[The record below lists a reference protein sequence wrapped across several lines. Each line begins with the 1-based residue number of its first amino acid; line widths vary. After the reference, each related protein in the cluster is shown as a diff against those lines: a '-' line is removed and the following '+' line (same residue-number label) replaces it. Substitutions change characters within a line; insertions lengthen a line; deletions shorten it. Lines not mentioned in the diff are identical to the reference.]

1 MPAPFNHA
9 SGLAGV
15 YDRTPDKPNW
25 ARVLFREGR
34 LGQAAEMMEMQSI
47 IEGRGRRVTGRVM
60 DDGAR
65 LEGAEIIID
74 KLAGE
79 VTLTAGKIY
88 LRGDVRDVPEA
99 ILTGVT
105 MTGDVVIGVR
115 LTSAV
120 VTEVEDAD
128 LLGLFPGSEAEG
140 EPGAGREAETV
151 AWGWSG
157 DGESGDLYQV
167 YNLIDGVAV
176 DQTPPPIMGGFNQA
190 LALYD
195 REAHGS
201 YVVRGCRVAA
211 LGKIAGAQHF
221 AIGEGVANI
230 HGFKRTRAYALRHAE
245 TEDWSQRT
253 VDAEPHTF
261 ADGGGGTAVITLNRG
276 PLDVLVSAIVTKQT
290 VETVTKGTGG
300 GIDAL
305 ANSGVTEIISVKQ
318 GGTTYTETTDYVL
331 NADRIDWSPAG
342 AEPAQGSSYDVTYR
356 YLDGV
361 TPDATTDDTVT
372 LSGGVTGTAVL
383 ISYKWKLPRTD
394 LLCLDADGNPVYVKG
409 VPSTSTPRAPA
420 QPVALLALAEIANDW
435 RGKPEVRNTDV
446 RSVPYVELWHYIR
459 KLWDALDLVALERL
473 RSDID
478 SREPVAKKGVF
489 VDPWEDDTY
498 RDAGEVPQTA
508 AAFDGA
514 LQLAVT
520 PTLHTVGPASP
531 VLLDYTDDI
540 VLRQPLVTSSM
551 AINPYMNFAPLPG
564 QLVLDPA
571 TDFWVERDTV
581 WTSTETRVVQTAQ
594 QAGRINETELVDL
607 RSEQLDFLRQIDVD
621 FTIRGF
627 GGGEV
632 LAELLFDGLDV
643 TPSPALT
650 ADPSGTITGTFTIP
664 ANVTAGTKEV
674 SATGAGDSKASGA
687 FTGQGV
693 LEVQTLRRINVT
705 VAPQERDRSPFDT
718 GGFDPLAQTFALT
731 EPRHVSGVDVKFT
744 AIGDTAKPVIVELHS
759 VENGLPTQTVL
770 AQAIVDMST
779 VTAGVWTEVRFD
791 VPPYLPS
798 DRQFAVMFKTNDDTH
813 ALATARIGDFDADAQ
828 RWVSAQ
834 PYAVGVLLS
843 SSNAET
849 WTAHQNEDLAFRI
862 VAAKFSPLTK
872 TVVLGSVSVTNMSDV
887 LMRAGIETPEGGTGI
902 YFEVERAGGEIVRL
916 LPSQPWQL
924 SEFATETVIIRAV
937 LQGTEKASPTLWPN
951 VLFVAGTL
959 STTGTYVTRAFDLGS
974 AIRMSAFIK
983 TFLPAGSSATIEID
997 SADDNWTGVSQH
1009 AATVLGDGW
1018 IEREYRVTPYT
1029 ADNGRLRI
1037 TLAGT
1042 PAARPRLTDMRAVA
1056 I

>member
-15 YDRTPDKPNW
+15 YDRSPDKPDW
-25 ARVLFREGR
+25 ARVLFREGHI
-34 LGQAAEMMEMQSI
+34 GQAAEMMEMQTI
-47 IEGRGRRVTGRVM
+47 IEGRGRRVTGLVM

-74 KLAGE
+74 SGAGT
-79 VTLTAGKIY
+79 VTLTPGKVY

-99 ILTGVT
+99 TLAGVT
-105 MTGDVVIGVR
+105 MAGDVVVGVR
-115 LTSAV
+115 LSSAV
-120 VTEVEDAD
+120 VTEIEDTD
-128 LLGLFPGSEAEG
+128 LLGLYPGSEAEG

-157 DGESGDLYQV
+157 DGETGDLYQV
-167 YNLIDGVAV
+167 YSLIDGVAV
-176 DQTPPPIMGGFNQA
+176 DQTPPPILGGFNQA

-201 YVVRGCRVAA
+201 YIVRGCRVAA

-245 TEDWSQRT
+245 TEGWTAKT

-276 PLDVLVSAIVTKQT
+276 PLDTLVTAIVTKHA

-305 ANSGVTEIISVKQ
+305 ANGGVTEIISVVQ

-331 NADRIDWSPAG
+331 NADRIDWSPG
-342 AEPAQGSSYDVTYR
+342 GIEPSPGSSYDVTYR

-361 TPDATTDDTVT
+361 TPDATDDDTVT

-394 LLCLDADGNPVYVKG
+394 LLCLDADGNPVYVRG
-409 VPSTSTPRAPA
+409 IPSTSTPRAPA
-420 QPVALLALAEIANDW
+420 QPAALLALAEIANDF
-435 RGKPEVRNTDV
+435 RGKPTVRNTDV

-498 RDAGEVPQTA
+498 RDAGELPQTA

-514 LQLAVT
+514 LRLAVT
-520 PTLHTVGPASP
+520 PTLHRLGPTTP
-531 VLLDYTDDI
+531 LLLDYTHEI

-564 QLVLDPA
+564 ELELDPA

-581 WTSTETRVVQTAQ
+581 WTSTETRVVQSAQ
-594 QAGRINETELVDL
+594 QAGRVNEAELVNT
-607 RSEQLDFLRQIDVD
+607 RSEQLDFLRQIDID

-627 GGGEV
+627 GNGEV
-632 LAELLFDGLDV
+632 LAEVLFDGLDV
-643 TPSPALT
+643 TPSPAPT
-650 ADPSGTITGTFTIP
+650 ADPAGTLTGTFTIP
-664 ANVTAGTKEV
+664 ANVTAGTKAV
-674 SATGAGDSKASGA
+674 RATGAGGTLASGV

-693 LEVQTLRRINVT
+693 LEIETLRRVNV
-705 VAPQERDRSPFDT
+705 VVNWSDDGGGNDNFS
-718 GGFDPLAQTFALT
+718 GFDPLAQTFTLT

-744 AIGDTAKPVIVELHS
+744 AIGDTANPVIVELHP
-759 VENGLPTQTVL
+759 VENGFPTRAVL
-770 AQAIVDMST
+770 AQTIVDMST
-779 VTAGVWTEVRFD
+779 ITAGTWTEVRFD
-791 VPPYLPS
+791 TPPYLPS
-798 DRQFAVMFKTNDDTH
+798 DRQFAIMFKTNDDTH
-813 ALATARIGDFDADAQ
+813 ALATARIGDFDADEQ

-843 SSNAET
+843 SSNAMT

-862 VAAKFSPLTK
+862 VAAKFAPVTK
-872 TVVLGSVSVTNMSDV
+872 TVALASLAVADMSDV
-887 LMRAGIETPEGGTGI
+887 LLRAGIDTPEGGTGV
-902 YFEVERAGGEIVRL
+902 YFEIERAGGDVVRL
-916 LPSQPWQL
+916 LPGQPWQL
-924 SEFATETVIIRAV
+924 SEYVTETVLVRAV
-937 LQGTEKASPTLWPN
+937 LDGTETASPTLWPN
-951 VLFVAGTL
+951 VLLIAGEL
-959 STTGTYVTRAFDLGS
+959 EATGTYVTRAFDLGS
-974 AIRMSAFIK
+974 AIRMSAFMK
-983 TFLPAGSSATIEID
+983 TFLPSGSSVTVEID
-997 SADDNWTGVSQH
+997 KADDNWTSVSQY
-1009 AATVLGDGW
+1009 AATVLNDGW
-1018 IEREYRVTPYT
+1018 TEREYRVTPYT
-1029 ADNGRLRI
+1029 ADQGRLRI

-1042 PAARPRLTDMRAVA
+1042 PAARPQLTDMRAVA